1 MDKREVIKK
10 LTKYKKLI
18 SDQLEFEE
26 LILFGS
32 YANGTN
38 HKDSDIDV
46 AIVVDSIEGDFFSIR
61 PILWKIRRKV
71 DDRIE
76 PLILER
82 QHDESGFLS
91 QIEKTGI
98 VI

>member
-1 MDKREVIKK
+1 MDKSEVIKK
-10 LTKYKKLI
+10 LKKYKELI
-18 SDQLEFEE
+18 SNQIAVEE

-38 HKDSDIDV
+38 SEDSDIDV
-46 AIVVDSIEGDFFSIR
+46 AIIVDKLEGDYFSTR
-61 PILWKIRRKV
+61 PILWKIRREI

-76 PLILER
+76 PLLIER
-82 QHDESGFLS
+82 QHDESGFL
-91 QIEKTGI
+91 QEIQKKGI